1 MQEES
6 TLVRNLDTTRDNDAE
21 SVLHNN
27 PTLLSYQ
34 QQNSTTTAV
43 AAAAGSTLVCNHDT
57 TSTNSTTPVAAAA
70 AAAAAGVSSMT
81 TVGKGDDAENKNAR
95 ISAVLSESNKSPSHK
110 SSSNINIRDKYS
122 ATVPKIPLQEKKRTI
137 TKIGSTKK
145 SGKRKSSRHEY
156 IYPRTISQFFEGHG
170 WYQGKVSDER
180 LKGDKRYT
188 VNFEDG
194 EEYYYRIDEINEFVR
209 LKEIPIGDAGYQF
222 LREYEGYFFSC
233 EVEKI
238 IIERQG
244 ARNHTLL
251 EEINGE
257 KKDRQC
263 YVSDQRQ
270 HNYSLGQ
277 IKEWSDLRN
286 ADPKKIGEPE
296 YE

>member
-1 MQEES
+1 
-6 TLVRNLDTTRDNDAE
+6 
-21 SVLHNN
+21 
-27 PTLLSYQ
+27 
-34 QQNSTTTAV
+34 
-43 AAAAGSTLVCNHDT
+43 
-57 TSTNSTTPVAAAA
+57 
-70 AAAAAGVSSMT
+70 MT
-81 TVGKGDDAENKNAR
+81 TVGKGDDAETVNAR
-95 ISAVLSESNKSPSHK
+95 ISAVLSESNKSSSHQ
-110 SSSNINIRDKYS
+110 SSSNISIRDKYS
-122 ATVPKIPLQEKKRTI
+122 VTVPKIPLQKKKRTI

-145 SGKRKSSRHEY
+145 SVKRKSSRHKY
-156 IYPRTISQFFEGHG
+156 IYPRTIWQFFDGHG

-244 ARNHTLL
+244 ARSPTLL
-251 EEINGE
+251 EEMNGE